1 MCGLYIHIP
10 FCASRCI
17 YCGFYSSTLSSYRSV
32 YVDAL
37 CREMELRKD
46 YLNMQSSEISTI
58 YIGGGTPSQLK
69 QEELE
74 KIFSYIN
81 KVYFGRKH
89 KVSVKENFSLSDTV
103 SEITMEVNPD
113 DVTFSFAES
122 LKSTPVNRISMGV
135 QTFSDERLRFLRR
148 RHNAQDISNAIRMLR
163 DIGIRNISID
173 LMFGFPDETLDEWE
187 RDIDKAI
194 SLDVEHISAYSL
206 MYEEGTSLFSMLKK
220 NEIRE
225 IDEETSLA
233 MYRMLADKMASAGYE
248 HYEISNFAKR
258 GFRSIHNSSYWRQ
271 IPYIGIGASAHS
283 YDIKSRQWNVA
294 DIRKYIASIR
304 RGEIPM
310 EREVLDEDTRY
321 NDMITTAM
329 RTKEGIDMSVLDEKY
344 LNHLIANADKHIKQ
358 GTVEIAGKSMRLTE
372 KGLYISDSIMSDMMF
387 V

>member
-1 MCGLYIHIP
+1 
-10 FCASRCI
+10 
-17 YCGFYSSTLSSYRSV
+17 
-32 YVDAL
+32 
-37 CREMELRKD
+37 MELRQD

-69 QEELE
+69 REELE
-74 KIFSYIN
+74 KIFSHIN

-89 KVSVKENFSLSDTV
+89 KVSGKENFSLSDTV

-122 LKSTPVNRISMGV
+122 IKSMPINRISMGV

-148 RHNAQDISNAIRMLR
+148 RHNAQDISSAIKILR
-163 DIGIRNISID
+163 DFGIKNISID

-206 MYEEGTSLFSMLKK
+206 MYEEGTPLFSMLKN

-233 MYRMLADKMASAGYE
+233 MYSMLADKMASAGYE

-258 GFRSIHNSSYWRQ
+258 GFRSIHNSNYWRQ

-283 YDIKSRQWNVA
+283 YDIKSRQWNIA
-294 DIRKYIASIR
+294 DIRKYIASIE
-304 RGEIPM
+304 RGKIPM
-310 EREVLDEDTRY
+310 EMEILDEDTRY

-329 RTKEGIDMSVLDEKY
+329 RTKEGIDMSALDEKY
-344 LNHLIANADKHIKQ
+344 LNHLIANADKYIKQ
-358 GTVEIAGKSMRLTE
+358 GTVEIAGKNMRLTE